1 MLLNDFRKFVTRKNV
16 IDLAVAVIMGAAATS
31 IVQSFV
37 KDIFSPILGIFL
49 GGVDFSNLAIT
60 FGNASIRYG
69 SFLQAIINF
78 VIIAFVVF
86 LIIQALQHIQRRFLH
101 IDEEILGQS
110 ELKVLQ
116 EIRDILKN
124 KQPDTARPEERR

>member
-1 MLLNDFRKFVTRKNV
+1 MINEFKQFIMRRNV

-37 KDIFSPILGIFL
+37 RDIFSPILGIFL
-49 GGVDFSNLAIT
+49 GGVDLRNLSIT

-69 SFLQAIINF
+69 SFIQAIINF

-86 LIIQALQHIQRRFLH
+86 LIIQVLQQIQRRLLH
-101 IDEEILGQS
+101 SDEDILGQS

-116 EIRDILKN
+116 EIRDLLKN
-124 KQPDTARPEERR
+124 K

>member
-1 MLLNDFRKFVTRKNV
+1 MISEFKKFISRKNV

-37 KDIFSPILGIFL
+37 RDIFAPILGMFL
-49 GGVDFSNLAIT
+49 GGVDLSSLAIT
-60 FGNASIRYG
+60 FGNASIKYG
-69 SFLQAIINF
+69 SFIQAIINF
-78 VIIAFVVF
+78 IIIAFVVF
-86 LIIQALQHIQRRFLH
+86 LIIQAIQELQRRFLH

-124 KQPDTARPEERR
+124 KPN

>member
-1 MLLNDFRKFVTRKNV
+1 MILNQFKKFISRKNV
-16 IDLAVAVIMGAAATS
+16 IDLAVAVIMGAAATN

-37 KDIFSPILGIFL
+37 RDIFTPILGIFL
-49 GGVDFSNLAIT
+49 GGVDFSSLSIT

-69 SFLQAIINF
+69 SFIQAIINF
-78 VIIAFVVF
+78 LIIAFVVF
-86 LIIQALQHIQRRFLH
+86 LLIQALQELQRRFLH

-116 EIRDILKN
+116 EIRDILRN
-124 KQPDTARPEERR
+124 KQ

>member
-1 MLLNDFRKFVTRKNV
+1 MLSEFKKFVTRKNV
-16 IDLAVAVIMGAAATS
+16 IDLAVAVIMGAAATN
-31 IVQSFV
+31 IIQSFV
-37 KDIFSPILGIFL
+37 RDIFSPILGIFL
-49 GGVDFSNLAIT
+49 GGVDFSSLSIT

-78 VIIAFVVF
+78 IIIAFVVF
-86 LIIQALQHIQRRFLH
+86 LIIQAIQQIQRRLLH
-101 IDEEILGQS
+101 IDEDILSTS

-124 KQPDTARPEERR
+124 KQ

>member
-1 MLLNDFRKFVTRKNV
+1 MVSEFKKFVTRKNV

-31 IVQSFV
+31 IIQSFV
-37 KDIFSPILGIFL
+37 RDIFSPILGIFL
-49 GGVDFSNLAIT
+49 GGVDFSSLSIN

-69 SFLQAIINF
+69 SFIQAVINF
-78 VIIAFVVF
+78 IIIAFVVF
-86 LIIQALQHIQRRFLH
+86 LIIQAIQELQRRFLH

-124 KQPDTARPEERR
+124 K

>member
-1 MLLNDFRKFVTRKNV
+1 MISEFKKFISRKNV

-37 KDIFSPILGIFL
+37 SDIFSPILGIFL
-49 GGVDFSNLAIT
+49 GGVNFSSLSINV
-60 FGNASIRYG
+60 GNASIRYG
-69 SFLQAIINF
+69 SFIQAIINF
-78 VIIAFVVF
+78 LIIAFVVF
-86 LIIQALQHIQRRFLH
+86 LIIQAIQELQRRFLH
-101 IDEEILGQS
+101 VDSEILGQS

-124 KQPDTARPEERR
+124 K

>member
-1 MLLNDFRKFVTRKNV
+1 MIREFKKFITRKNV

-37 KDIFSPILGIFL
+37 RDIFSPILGIFL
-49 GGVDFSNLAIT
+49 GGVDFSNLSLN

-69 SFLQAIINF
+69 SFIQAIINF
-78 VIIAFVVF
+78 LIIAFVVF
-86 LIIQALQHIQRRFLH
+86 LIIQAIQELQRRFLH

-124 KQPDTARPEERR
+124 K

>member
-1 MLLNDFRKFVTRKNV
+1 MLSEFKKFISRKNV

-31 IVQSFV
+31 IVTSFV
-37 KDIFSPILGIFL
+37 RDIFSPILGMFL
-49 GGVDFSNLAIT
+49 GGVDFSSLAIN

-69 SFLQAIINF
+69 SFIQAIINF
-78 VIIAFVVF
+78 LIIAVVVF
-86 LIIQALQHIQRRFLH
+86 AVIQAIQELQRRFLH

-124 KQPDTARPEERR
+124 KQS

>member
-1 MLLNDFRKFVTRKNV
+1 MISEFKKFISRKNV

-37 KDIFSPILGIFL
+37 RDIFAPILGIFF
-49 GGVDFSNLAIT
+49 GGVDLSSLAIN

-69 SFLQAIINF
+69 SFIQAIINF
-78 VIIAFVVF
+78 LIIAMVVF
-86 LIIQALQHIQRRFLH
+86 LIIQAIQELQRRFLY

-124 KQPDTARPEERR
+124 K

>member
-1 MLLNDFRKFVTRKNV
+1 MINEFRKFITRKNV

-60 FGNASIRYG
+60 FGKASIRYG

-86 LIIQALQHIQRRFLH
+86 LIIQGLQHIQRRFLH
-101 IDEEILGQS
+101 IDEEILGPS

-124 KQPDTARPEERR
+124 KQ

>member
-1 MLLNDFRKFVTRKNV
+1 MLSEFKKFVSRKNV
-16 IDLAVAVIMGAAATS
+16 IDLAVAVIMGAAATN
-31 IVQSFV
+31 IIQSFV
-37 KDIFSPILGIFL
+37 RDIFSPILGIFL
-49 GGVDFSNLAIT
+49 GGVDLSSLAIT

-69 SFLQAIINF
+69 SFIQAIINF
-78 VIIAFVVF
+78 LIIAFVVF
-86 LIIQALQHIQRRFLH
+86 LIIQAIQELQRRFLQ

-124 KQPDTARPEERR
+124 KQ

>member
-1 MLLNDFRKFVTRKNV
+1 MIREFKKFITRKNV

-37 KDIFSPILGIFL
+37 RDIFSPILGIFL
-49 GGVDFSNLAIT
+49 GGVDFSSLSIN

-69 SFLQAIINF
+69 SFIQAIINF
-78 VIIAFVVF
+78 LIIAFVVF
-86 LIIQALQHIQRRFLH
+86 LIIQAIQELQRRFLH

-124 KQPDTARPEERR
+124 KQN

>member
-1 MLLNDFRKFVTRKNV
+1 MILNEFKKFISRKNV

-37 KDIFSPILGIFL
+37 RDIFTPILGIFL
-49 GGVDFSNLAIT
+49 GGVDFSSLSLT

-69 SFLQAIINF
+69 SFIQAIINF

-86 LIIQALQHIQRRFLH
+86 LLIQVLQELQRRFLH

-124 KQPDTARPEERR
+124 KQ

>member
-1 MLLNDFRKFVTRKNV
+1 MISEFKKFISRKNV
-16 IDLAVAVIMGAAATS
+16 IDLAVAVIMGAAATN

-37 KDIFSPILGIFL
+37 RDIFAPILGMFL
-49 GGVDFSNLAIT
+49 GGVDLSTLAIT

-69 SFLQAIINF
+69 SFIQAIINF
-78 VIIAFVVF
+78 IIIAFVIF
-86 LIIQALQHIQRRFLH
+86 LIIQVIQELQRRFLH

-116 EIRDILKN
+116 DIRDILKN
-124 KQPDTARPEERR
+124 KPNV

>member
-1 MLLNDFRKFVTRKNV
+1 MISEFKKFISRKNV
-16 IDLAVAVIMGAAATS
+16 IDLAVAVIMGAAATN

-37 KDIFSPILGIFL
+37 RDIFSPILGIFL
-49 GGVDFSNLAIT
+49 GGVDFSKLAIS

-69 SFLQAIINF
+69 SFIQAIINF
-78 VIIAFVVF
+78 LIVAFIVF
-86 LIIQALQHIQRRFLH
+86 LLVQAIQQIQRRLLH
-101 IDEEILGQS
+101 IDEDILSTS

-124 KQPDTARPEERR
+124 K

>member
-1 MLLNDFRKFVTRKNV
+1 MMILNEFKKFISRKNV

-37 KDIFSPILGIFL
+37 RDIFTPILGIFL
-49 GGVDFSNLAIT
+49 GGVDFSSLSLT

-69 SFLQAIINF
+69 SFIQAIINF

-86 LIIQALQHIQRRFLH
+86 LLIQVLQELQRRFLH

-124 KQPDTARPEERR
+124 KQ

>member
-1 MLLNDFRKFVTRKNV
+1 MLSEFKKFISRKNV

-49 GGVDFSNLAIT
+49 GGVDFSNLSIT

-69 SFLQAIINF
+69 SFIQAIINF
-78 VIIAFVVF
+78 IIIAFVVF
-86 LIIQALQHIQRRFLH
+86 ILIQALQQIQRRLLH

-124 KQPDTARPEERR
+124 KQG